1 VQAGQNS
8 VAQAILNVTNLLLG
22 PGSNYAKNPAAAGDS
37 PAVQILATTPYSYT
51 ALTQYGESF
60 SDSSVTP
67 YWRTS
72 TWHVAAGA
80 AFANSASAATIV
92 QAAETANQAG
102 NILRALAPNSGA
114 YQNEADVFE
123 PDPIDSYW
131 GQTNYNTL
139 LAYKKKID
147 PSNVLTCWGCIGWK
161 SNNALYSCYPQ
172 VPSCSANG
180 LYPS

>member
-1 VQAGQNS
+1 MQAGQSS

-22 PGSNYAKNPAAAGDS
+22 PGSNYAKDPAATGYS
-37 PAVQILATTPYSYT
+37 PAVEILATTPYSYT
-51 ALTQYGESF
+51 ALTNYGESF

-72 TWHVAAGA
+72 TWHVAAGTG
-80 AFANSASAATIV
+80 FANSASVATIV
-92 QAAETANQAG
+92 QSAEVANQAG

-123 PDPIDSYW
+123 PDPVDSFW
-131 GQTNYNTL
+131 GRTNYNTL

-147 PSNVLTCWGCIGWK
+147 PGNVLTCWGCIGWK
-161 SNNALYSCYPQ
+161 NSDSRYSCYPQ